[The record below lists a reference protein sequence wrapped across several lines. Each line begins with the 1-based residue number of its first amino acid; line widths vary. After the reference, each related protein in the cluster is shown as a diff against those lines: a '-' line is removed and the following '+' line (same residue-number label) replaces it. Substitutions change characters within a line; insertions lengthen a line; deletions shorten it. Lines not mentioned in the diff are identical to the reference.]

1 MTLPERDAP
10 FWVFAYGSLMWRPG
24 FPHSDAR
31 PAVLHGYHRALCVY
45 STRYRGTPER
55 PGLVLGLDRGGSCR
69 GRIMRVSA
77 DDASGVIAYLN
88 EREMGN
94 RVYTPRTL
102 GVRLDDGR
110 RVRAYAYTVRRDHE
124 QYAGKLPLDQAADVV
139 RLGHG
144 PGGSSLDYLE
154 NTVAHLDEL
163 GITDGPLHRILELA
177 KGGGGGGR
185 RRDSHPS
192 SW

>member
-1 MTLPERDAP
+1 MTLPEQDAP

-24 FPHSDAR
+24 FPHADSR

-69 GRIMRVSA
+69 GRVMRVA
-77 DDASGVIAYLN
+77 REDARHVIAYLN
-88 EREMGN
+88 EREMVN

-110 RVRAYAYTVRRDHE
+110 RVRAYAFTVRRDHA
-124 QYAGKLPLDQAADVV
+124 QYAGKLPLERAADVV

-144 PGGSSLDYLE
+144 PRGSSLEYLE

-163 GITDGPLHRILELA
+163 GITGGPLHRILELA
-177 KGGGGGGR
+177 KR
-185 RRDSHPS
+185 RA
-192 SW
+192 

>member
-1 MTLPERDAP
+1 
-10 FWVFAYGSLMWRPG
+10 
-24 FPHSDAR
+24 
-31 PAVLHGYHRALCVY
+31 
-45 STRYRGTPER
+45 
-55 PGLVLGLDRGGSCR
+55 
-69 GRIMRVSA
+69 MRVSA

-110 RVRAYAYTVRRDHE
+110 RVRAYAYTVRRDHA

-144 PGGSSLDYLE
+144 PGGSSLEYLE
-154 NTVAHLDEL
+154 NTVSHLDQL

-177 KGGGGGGR
+177 KRRGDGER